1 MIRSMKVILLLM
13 LLSVL
18 SLTACAEA
26 VPGTASN
33 GVQQS
38 VAFPTPDWD
47 SIPDPL
53 PQSMKGYELYAWE
66 TESGRMYTLIM
77 GTNRNKSFE
86 EITTPGNTTDSE
98 GLIKVT
104 VTNLEDLMTLL
115 RRLPAGEEVFWS
127 GINLSGQVSE
137 DTLYFSYP
145 PEEQITKILQLAEE
159 VGIKV
164 HTLQNQ

>member
-1 MIRSMKVILLLM
+1 MKKLILTVILSTLM
-13 LLSVL
+13 I
-18 SLTACAEA
+18 TACGQAA
-26 VPGTASN
+26 PGTENAT
-33 GVQQS
+33 GQQS
-38 VAFPTPDWD
+38 AVFPTPDWK

-53 PQSMKGYELYAWE
+53 PQSMKGYELYAWQ
-66 TESGRMYTLIM
+66 TESGWVYTLVT

-86 EITTPGNTTDSE
+86 EITTPGNNTDGE

-104 VTNLEDLMTLL
+104 VAGLEDLMTLL
-115 RRLPAGEEVFWS
+115 RRLPTGEEVFWS

-137 DTLYFSYP
+137 GTLYFSYP

>member
-1 MIRSMKVILLLM
+1 MIRSMKEILLLM
-13 LLSVL
+13 FLSVL
-18 SLTACAEA
+18 SLTACGPA
-26 VPGTASN
+26 VPRTEDS
-33 GVQQS
+33 VSQQWA
-38 VAFPTPDWD
+38 AFPTPDWE

-53 PQSMKGYELYAWE
+53 PQSMKGYELYAWQ
-66 TESGRMYTLIM
+66 TESGWVYTLIM

-86 EITTPGNTTDSE
+86 EITTPGNNTDGE
-98 GLIKVT
+98 GLTKVT
-104 VTNLEDLMTLL
+104 VNNLEDLMTLL
-115 RRLPAGEEVFWS
+115 RRLHPGEEVFWS

-137 DTLYFSYP
+137 GTLYFSYP